1 MKTYVQTKI
10 RTRIGKLIS
19 SVLVGFMATVGFMT
33 GLYAA
38 DNDITIRGS
47 TTLLPIAQNAA
58 EIFMDRNPDVDI
70 SVQGGGSGIGVA
82 SIIEGTCDIADSSRE
97 VKEKEFKE
105 AQSRGINLKA
115 NIVAMDGI
123 AVIVHPSNAIREITK
138 QQIKDVYTGKISNW
152 SAIGG
157 AGKKIVVVSR
167 DIASGTFEAFNKLAL
182 NKEKVRP
189 DALMQASNQG
199 IATIVSKTPLAIG
212 YVGLGY
218 LSSKV
223 KALKVDGVIPSKET
237 VLSKEYALARPLYMY
252 TNGEPKGVTKEFI
265 DFVLGEEGQKL
276 VEEIGF
282 VGLK

>member
-1 MKTYVQTKI
+1 M
-10 RTRIGKLIS
+10 
-19 SVLVGFMATVGFMT
+19 VGLAATVGFMP
-33 GLYAA
+33 GLFAA

-47 TTLLPIAQNAA
+47 TTVLPIAQNAA
-58 EIFMDRNPDVDI
+58 EVFMDRNADVDI
-70 SVQGGGSGIGVA
+70 SVQGGGSGVGVA
-82 SIIEGTCDIADSSRE
+82 SIIDGTCDIADSSRE
-97 VKEKEFKE
+97 VKENEIKE

-123 AVIVHPSNAIREITK
+123 AVIVHPSNTVAEISK
-138 QQIKDVYTGKISNW
+138 EQIKNIYTGKFSNW
-152 SAIGG
+152 SALGG
-157 AGKKIVVVSR
+157 ADKKIVVVSR

-199 IATIVSKTPLAIG
+199 VATTVANTPLAIG
-212 YVGLGY
+212 YIGLGY

-223 KALKVDGVIPSKET
+223 KALKVDNVIPSEET

-252 TNGEPKGVTKEFI
+252 TNGEPKGVVKEFI
-265 DFVLGEEGQKL
+265 DFILGEEGQKL

>member
-1 MKTYVQTKI
+1 M
-10 RTRIGKLIS
+10 S
-19 SVLVGFMATVGFMT
+19 DVLAG
-33 GLYAA
+33 

-47 TTLLPIAQNAA
+47 TTVLPIAQNAA
-58 EIFMDRNPDVDI
+58 EVFMDRNADVDI
-70 SVQGGGSGIGVA
+70 SVQGGGSGVGVA
-82 SIIEGTCDIADSSRE
+82 SIIDGTCDIADSSRE
-97 VKEKEFKE
+97 VKENEIKE
-105 AQSRGINLKA
+105 AQSRGIDLKA

-123 AVIVHPSNAIREITK
+123 AVIVHPSNTIGEITK
-138 QQIKDVYTGKISNW
+138 QQIKDIYTGKVSNW

-157 AGKKIVVVSR
+157 ADKKIVVVSR

-182 NKEKVRP
+182 SKEKVRP

-199 IATIVSKTPLAIG
+199 VATTVANTPLAIG

-223 KALKVDGVIPSKET
+223 KALKVDGVIPSEET

-252 TNGEPKGVTKEFI
+252 TNGEPTGVVKEFI
-265 DFVLGEEGQKL
+265 DFILGEEGQKL

-282 VGLK
+282 VALK